1 MKVVDDATAAAIDSP
16 ERIVTASA
24 TVDWLNKGFYSEA
37 PSTGT
42 DYDLY
47 EDFTSGT
54 LSSDWS
60 LSGTGNLGTYDSN
73 KFQVVLPTSYP
84 DATTLTYG
92 PTIDARDKTIYVE
105 VLGVPEANTTN
116 EVRVRLYQD
125 DTHYYMFRND
135 SGGFYVEAQGP
146 AGPLQTW
153 YGFAYSGVIVKAV
166 GFSFNDGQIYTTVV
180 STKGEKF
187 GLAPPPSALPI
198 PITAGT
204 LTVEA
209 YTQDASEFDAIVSKV
224 VVGPNLDRLD
234 SNLASISVD
243 RSLTGAFPD
252 EVSFTEGSAAAQTDI
267 DLVTGETDDER
278 KHAAWLFSPFNEDS
292 PFAASKSQRIHIPFN
307 ASINFQKADGTL
319 AKFQRM
325 VGTTRDFDVSVKD
338 RTASLSALDY
348 RDKLAG
354 SVSFPLIDGQMQG
367 CNVTSLL
374 SFALVSAGVPVAP
387 ALDKNCKLYLPMH
400 GTIAPMISGNPSQSF
415 TRLTDNDSDDPQ
427 DFTNVTVNSTPS
439 FMENPHSV
447 QAVDAHWHSGD
458 HQALVGRLLPSTD
471 GLDVFSRQNAAG
483 YFTAWFKGDSSFVGG
498 GSPGT
503 GSNPHGRFA
512 LSLWSR
518 LSPSQYLEIGIFA
531 DGKMYMAFNNGS
543 SNILYQHT
551 TAMALDDQW
560 HQLVWKFNLN
570 AGPGEGVVQMNRGAT
585 EGLGWLSWDM
595 DANFPST
602 LRDSL
607 GPVDSWTPA
616 IAEFALSVPMSD
628 FQMASHPD
636 TDPIDQIST
645 PAFSDFNVL
654 PYLDLELGG
663 NVDTSP
669 KEVWDVVT
677 DIAGAT
683 RSSVYF
689 DEDGNFNFVPI
700 SDRASTTSQTV
711 QKTVTS
717 VDHIT
722 ELDFSQTVDS
732 IKNTIRVDYTP
743 FQAVRGGVAF
753 STTDTFVLPGRST
766 TILRLTFPDAV
777 SYIVSQVIGS
787 GAAPWVWDNAYA
799 WPPDSNGDFHGM
811 GCARASL
818 TDTSNIK
825 NILGMPYPVIVG
837 GGGDYLDVSVQNP
850 TAKAV
855 YIFNDGQAI
864 DFADGTPTGSNKT
877 RMQALGSPS
886 IMLAGNK
893 LSQLS
898 MGSIEMVD
906 QYSID
911 KFDPQS
917 FSFSNPYIQTREA
930 ANTLAGSLLS
940 DLKDPVATA
949 RITVI
954 GDPRLELGDRI
965 RIQDP
970 DGNVFDG
977 EFWIQG
983 IEDTLDDGGYT
994 QQLTVR
1000 QAHSTLYWAVDT
1012 THTPGHDRYDQFSW
1026 G

>member
-187 GLAPPPSALPI
+187 GLAPPPSALPV

-224 VVGPNLDRLD
+224 VIGPNLDRLD

-278 KHAAWLFSPFNEDS
+278 KHAAWLYSPFNSDS
-292 PFAASKSQRIHIPFN
+292 PFSAARSQRIHIPFN
-307 ASINFQKADGTL
+307 ASINFQKADGTV

-354 SVSFPLIDGQMQG
+354 SVSFPLIDGEMQG

-374 SFALVSAGVPVAP
+374 AFSLLSAGVPVAP
-387 ALDKNCKLYLPMH
+387 PLNPNTKLYVPMH
-400 GTIAPMISGNPSQSF
+400 GTIAPMIGDAVTGF
-415 TRLTDNDSDDPQ
+415 ARMTDSDAADPQ
-427 DFTNVTVNSTPS
+427 DFTTVTGNFTPQ

-447 QAVDAHWHSGD
+447 RAVDAHWHSGD
-458 HQALVGRLLPSTD
+458 HRSVVGRLQPDTG
-471 GLDVFSRQNAAG
+471 GLDFFSRQNAAG
-483 YFTAWFKGDSSFVGG
+483 AFTAWFKGDSLFVGG
-498 GSPGT
+498 GAPGT

-518 LSPSQYLEIGIFA
+518 VSPSQYVEIGIFA
-531 DGKMYMAFNNGS
+531 DGKMYISFNSGTQS
-543 SNILYQHT
+543 ILYQHT
-551 TAMALDDQW
+551 TAMALDDGW
-560 HQLVWKFNLN
+560 HQLGWKFNLN
-570 AGPGEGVVQMNRGAT
+570 AGNGEVVVQMNRGMT
-585 EGLGWLSWDM
+585 DGLGWLSFDQS
-595 DANFPST
+595 ASFPAT
-602 LRDSL
+602 LKGSL
-607 GPVDSWTPA
+607 PVTDNWSPA
-616 IAEFALSVPMSD
+616 IAELALSVPMSD
-628 FQMASHPD
+628 FMVFSHPD
-636 TDPIDQIST
+636 TEPIDAIPMPGFADYAT
-645 PAFSDFNVL
+645 L
-654 PYLDLELGG
+654 PYLDLELSG
-663 NVDTSP
+663 NIDTTA
-669 KEVWDVVT
+669 KEIWSVVT
-677 DIAGAT
+677 DIASAT
-683 RSSVYF
+683 RSSAYF
-689 DEDGNFNFVPI
+689 DEVGDFKFVTLA
-700 SDRASTTSQTV
+700 DRATPEKQQV
-711 QKTVTS
+711 QKTVTAL
-717 VDHIT
+717 DHIT

-732 IKNTIRVDYTP
+732 IKNIIDVDYTP
-743 FQAVRGGVAF
+743 VQAVRGGVVY
-753 STTDTFVLPGRST
+753 STSDTFVLPGNSVT
-766 TILRLTFPDAV
+766 TLRLKFEDPV
-777 SYIVSQVIGS
+777 SYIITQANNQ
-787 GAAPWVWDNAYA
+787 GAIPWLWDNAYA
-799 WPPDSNGDFHGM
+799 WPTGSQIYGM

-818 TDTSNIK
+818 NDGANAK
-825 NILGMPYPVIVG
+825 NILGLPLPVIVG
-837 GGGDYLDVSVQNP
+837 SGADYLDVQVVNP
-850 TAKAV
+850 SAKAA
-855 YIFNDGQAI
+855 YIFNDGQTTA
-864 DFADGTPTGSNKT
+864 FSNVPDNKA
-877 RMQALGSPS
+877 RMEALGSPS
-886 IMLAGNK
+886 IMLGGNK
-893 LSQLS
+893 LGQLATS
-898 MGSIEMVD
+898 SIEVAD

-911 KFDPQS
+911 KFGEQS
-917 FSFSNPYIQTREA
+917 FSFSNPFVQTKEA